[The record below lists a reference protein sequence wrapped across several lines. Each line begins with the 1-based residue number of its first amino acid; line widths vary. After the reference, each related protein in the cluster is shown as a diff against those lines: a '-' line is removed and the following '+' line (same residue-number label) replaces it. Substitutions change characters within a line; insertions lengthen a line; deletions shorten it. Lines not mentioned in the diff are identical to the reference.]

1 MAGVY
6 VFSRQFGFVYA
17 NPKVP
22 KRPQPAPAVSL
33 QPVTFNFIVN
43 STIEAGR
50 TPAQHH
56 RMNRKEEV
64 LQDVV
69 IKFAGDSGDGMQL
82 TGSQFTNNTALMGI
96 DLATFPDFPAE
107 IRAPQGTL
115 PGVSGYQ
122 LRFSSDQVFTPGDE
136 CDVLVAMNAA
146 ALKANLKGLKKGG
159 KIIANT
165 DGFDTKNLRLAN
177 YPESVNPLEDDSLA
191 NYTVIKMD
199 VTKMTREALKDFTM
213 GTKEKDRAKNM
224 FVLGFLYWMYNRNM
238 ESTLQFFK
246 DKFGKKPEIFESN
259 VKVLQA
265 GYHFGDT
272 TETFTTT
279 YRVEKAKMP
288 AGVYRSVM
296 GNQAL
301 AYGLIAAARKSGL
314 PLFLGSYPI
323 TPASDILHELSRHK
337 SFGVRTFQAE
347 DEIAAITSAIGAAYG
362 GALGVTT
369 TSGPGMALKAEA
381 MGLAAM
387 LEIPLLICNIQRGGP
402 STGLPTKT
410 EQSDLLQAYYG
421 RNGECP
427 MPVVSASTPSDCFDA
442 VYEAVRIAVQH
453 MTPVIF
459 LSDGYIA
466 NGAEPWKFPKSAD
479 LAPIEVKFKT
489 ELGPEETT
497 FQPYLRDEK
506 LVRPWAIPGTP
517 GLEHRVGGLE
527 KQNITGN
534 VSYDPENH
542 QLMVK
547 IREEKVARIADHIA
561 PQTLDS
567 GPEKGDMLV
576 LGWGSTYG
584 AIKSAAAELQ
594 KEGYAVSHAHLRH
607 LRPFPANLGEIL
619 RSFKHVLIPEINN
632 GQLIR
637 IIRDQY
643 LVNAVGYNKV
653 MGVPITRTE
662 LVMKIRELLGS
673 NN

>member
-1 MAGVY
+1 
-6 VFSRQFGFVYA
+6 
-17 NPKVP
+17 
-22 KRPQPAPAVSL
+22 
-33 QPVTFNFIVN
+33 
-43 STIEAGR
+43 
-50 TPAQHH
+50 
-56 RMNRKEEV
+56 MNRKQEV

-82 TGSQFTNNTALMGI
+82 TGSQFTNNTALLGI

-122 LRFSSDQVFTPGDE
+122 LRFSSNHIFTPGDE

-146 ALKANLKGLKKGG
+146 ALKTNLLALKKGG
-159 KIIANT
+159 KIIANV
-165 DGFDTKNLRLAN
+165 DGFDSKNLRLAN
-177 YPESVNPLEDDSLA
+177 YPEGINPLDDGSLD
-191 NYTVIKMD
+191 NYELIRMD
-199 VTKMTREALKDFTM
+199 VTKMTREALKEIQM

-224 FVLGFLYWMYNRNM
+224 FVLGFLYWMYNRSM
-238 ESTLQFFK
+238 ENTIKFFH
-246 DKFGKKPEIFESN
+246 DKFGKKPEILESN
-259 VKVLQA
+259 IKALQA
-265 GYHFGDT
+265 GYNYGDT

-279 YRVEKAKMP
+279 YKVEKAKMQ
-288 AGVYRSVM
+288 AGVYRSIM

-301 AYGLIAAARKSGL
+301 AFGLVAASQNSGL

-323 TPASDILHELSRHK
+323 TPASDILHELSKMK

-347 DEIAAITSAIGAAYG
+347 DGIAGICAAIGASYG
-362 GALGVTT
+362 GSLGVTT

-381 MGLAAM
+381 MGLAVM
-387 LEIPLLICNIQRGGP
+387 LEIPLLICDIQRGGP

-427 MPVVSASTPSDCFDA
+427 MPIVSASTPSDCFDA
-442 VYEAVRIAVQH
+442 VYEAVRISVQH

-466 NGAEPWKFPKSAD
+466 NGAEPWKFPKTSD
-479 LAPIEVKFKT
+479 LPSIDVNFKK
-489 ELGPEETT
+489 ELKTDEPQ
-497 FQPYLRDEK
+497 FFPYNRDEK
-506 LVRPWAIPGTP
+506 LVRPWAVPGTA
-517 GLEHRVGGLE
+517 GLEHRIGGLE

-534 VSYDPENH
+534 VSYDPDNH

-547 IREEKVARIADHIA
+547 IRQEKVDKIAQYI
-561 PQTLDS
+561 PEQTIDN
-567 GPEKGDMLV
+567 GPEKGKLLI

-584 AIKSAAAELQ
+584 AIKSAVVELLA
-594 KEGYAVSHAHLRH
+594 EGYSVAHAHLRY
-607 LRPFPANLGEIL
+607 LRPFPRNLGQIINNYEN
-619 RSFKHVLIPEINN
+619 VLVPEINN
-632 GQLIR
+632 GQLIK

-643 LVNAVGYNKV
+643 LVDAKAYHKV
-653 MGVPITRTE
+653 MGVPITKTE
-662 LVMKIRELLGS
+662 LLMKVKELFGG